1 MTDKLLFE
9 VSDRI
14 ATITFNN
21 PDRLNAFTHEM
32 LTGYLDRL
40 EECRTRE
47 DVWAVIVTAAGRGFC
62 AGGDTRQ
69 MGSDQPPT
77 PLEIKSGLW
86 DLIQKL
92 SLKIREIDKPVIAAV
107 NGVAVGAGM
116 DMSLHADLRFAAES
130 ARFAETYVRVG
141 LVPGNGGAWFLPR
154 IVGVPKALELL
165 WSADFLSAQEA
176 LEIGLVNKVFPDD
189 ELQAG
194 TRAYVEKLVN
204 SSPISI
210 RLIKRAMYAGLDMD
224 LRSALDMVS
233 SHMVL
238 ARSSEGHK
246 EAIAAW
252 RDKRAGNYNNR

>member
-1 MTDKLLFE
+1 MTDKLLFD
-9 VSDRI
+9 VADRI
-14 ATITFNN
+14 ATITYNN
-21 PDRLNAFTHEM
+21 PDKLNAFTTEM
-32 LTGYLDRL
+32 LTAYLDRL
-40 EECRTRE
+40 EECRKRD
-47 DVWAVIVTAAGRGFC
+47 DVWAVIVTANGRGFC
-62 AGGDTRQ
+62 AGGDTGQ
-69 MGSDQPPT
+69 MGTDTPPT
-77 PLEIKSGLW
+77 ALDIKSGLW
-86 DLIQKL
+86 DLIQRI

-116 DMSLHADLRFAAES
+116 DMSLHCDLRFAAES

-165 WSADFLSAQEA
+165 WSADFLSAADA
-176 LEIGLVNKVFPDD
+176 LSIGLVSKVFPDD
-189 ELQAG
+189 RLQEE
-194 TRAYVEKLVN
+194 TRAYVSKLVN

-238 ARSSEGHK
+238 ARSSEDHK

-252 RDKRAGNYNNR
+252 REKRPGNYRYR